1 MAIVGWGLE
10 TIGKQYWV
18 ARDILREVEVSIKM
32 IDDGRLVVIGL
43 CKDKYR
49 RFSTYIVVTINFCFI
64 KCSRRAQELTWQIPL
79 PIDDD
84 EQELP
89 FHQQDL
95 C

>member
-1 MAIVGWGLE
+1 MAIVGKGA

-49 RFSTYIVVTINFCFI
+49 RFSTYSCYDQMRFCFI

-95 C
+95 Y

>member
-10 TIGKQYWV
+10 TIGKQYGV

-32 IDDGRLVVIGL
+32 IDGRLVVIGL

-49 RFSTYIVVTINFCFI
+49 RFSTYSCYDQMRFCFI

-89 FHQQDL
+89 LHQQDL
-95 C
+95 Y